1 MPHRMEFKE
10 KKKRKEGA
18 VQRVKGMCV
27 RNYSSMVD
35 KEGVSKWEISKLV
48 SKGLEGPRKRK
59 QYFPRC
65 AKDSRFPKKV
75 KGSRI
80 Q

>member
-1 MPHRMEFKE
+1 MEYR

-27 RNYSSMVD
+27 RKYSSKVD
-35 KEGVSKWEISKLV
+35 KEGISRWEISTLV
-48 SKGLEGPRKRK
+48 PQGLEGPRKRK

-65 AKDSRFPKKV
+65 AKDSWFSKK
-75 KGSRI
+75 
-80 Q
+80 